1 MRSPQRIWDLPVRL
15 THWLLAGLIVFSWWT
30 AETHRLDLHIWSG
43 CGILALLIF
52 RLLWGLFGSSTARFS
67 NFVRGPRAVRDY
79 LRGTWRGLGHNPLGA
94 LSVIALLGAVAVQ
107 DGLGLFAQDDDGIYT
122 GPLYR
127 LVSSDTSD
135 AIRRIHESW
144 FNVVWVLAALHI
156 AAILFYRV
164 VRGKKLTGAMISGK
178 GDVEAGIAPMRPGK
192 WWVALLCLIVA
203 IGITRWVIAG
213 APPFGP

>member
-67 NFVRGPRAVRDY
+67 NLVRGPRAVRDY
-79 LRGTWRGLGHNPLGA
+79 LRGTWR
-94 LSVIALLGAVAVQ
+94 
-107 DGLGLFAQDDDGIYT
+107 GLGLFAQDDDGIYT